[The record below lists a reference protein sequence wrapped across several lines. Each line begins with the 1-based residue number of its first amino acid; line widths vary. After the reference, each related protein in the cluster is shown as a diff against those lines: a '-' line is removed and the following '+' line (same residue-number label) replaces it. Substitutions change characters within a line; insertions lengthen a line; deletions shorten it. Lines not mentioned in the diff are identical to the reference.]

1 MTGETG
7 DGSVISVMFFDF
19 AEGRR
24 PSVPIESF
32 GRSRLA
38 GVGAGRVGEEGPEP
52 VDMVLAALVVE
63 LVLAPIPG
71 FKLELALGL
80 GPGLILGEAILFILL
95 FSLQIYDN
103 SRKREWGARNT

>member
-38 GVGAGRVGEEGPEP
+38 GVGVGRVGEEGPEP

-63 LVLAPIPG
+63 LVFAPIPG
-71 FKLELALGL
+71 FELELALGL
-80 GPGLILGEAILFILL
+80 GPGVILGEAILFIL
-95 FSLQIYDN
+95 FSCFPF